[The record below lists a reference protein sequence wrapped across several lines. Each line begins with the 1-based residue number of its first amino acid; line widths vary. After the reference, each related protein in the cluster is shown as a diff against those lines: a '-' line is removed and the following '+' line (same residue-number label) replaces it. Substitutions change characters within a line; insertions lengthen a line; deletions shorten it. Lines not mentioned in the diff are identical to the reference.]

1 MLLKAQKE
9 YTLNIFSGFE
19 FERETFFYSY
29 LKLIEGFLGS
39 VLNLIC
45 NEGKDLM
52 VVRIVRFSR
61 QQKISSNS

>member
-9 YTLNIFSGFE
+9 YTLNIFSCFG
-19 FERETFFYSY
+19 FERETFFYLKTY

-52 VVRIVRFSR
+52 VVSR